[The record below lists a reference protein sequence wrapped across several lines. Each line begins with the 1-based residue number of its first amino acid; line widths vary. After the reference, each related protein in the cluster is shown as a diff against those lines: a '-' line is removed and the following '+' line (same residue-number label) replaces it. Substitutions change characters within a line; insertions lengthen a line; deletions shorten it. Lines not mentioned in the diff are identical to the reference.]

1 MSSVVEVNADDW
13 KEMILEADTLV
24 VVDFWHERCPW
35 CIRLAPIYQEVAK
48 EYEGRVKFASL
59 NVLADHEN
67 QHLAL
72 HFGVMG
78 TPTIIFFCAGRPV
91 DAAVGFRSKEKLE
104 QLVEDVLKNHKECI
118 RKSTELKI
126 DQ

>member
-1 MSSVVEVNADDW
+1 MSSVIEVNADDW
-13 KEMILEADTLV
+13 KEKVLEADTLA

-35 CIRLAPIYQEVAK
+35 CIRLAPIYKEAAK
-48 EYEGRVKFASL
+48 EYEGRVMFASL
-59 NVLADHEN
+59 NVLANHEN

-72 HFGVMG
+72 QYGVMG

-91 DAAVGFRSKEKLE
+91 DVTVGFQPKEKLK
-104 QLVEDVLKNHKECI
+104 QLIEDVLKNHKECI

-126 DQ
+126 D

>member
-1 MSSVVEVNADDW
+1 MGKVVEVNADDW
-13 KEMILEADTLV
+13 NEKVLEAGSLII
-24 VVDFWHERCPW
+24 VDFWHERCPW
-35 CIRLAPIYQEVAK
+35 CIRLAPIYQEVAN
-48 EYEGRVKFASL
+48 EYEGKAVFTSL
-59 NVLADHEN
+59 NVLANHEN

-91 DAAVGFRSKEKLE
+91 EATVGFQPKEKLK
-104 QLVEDVLKNHKECI
+104 QLVEDILKNHKECI

-126 DQ
+126 DK